1 MAKKRTTKKASKKTA
16 ATEKQ
21 TRTQSEDTKMLKDL
35 EAALAGYK
43 EELAKLKKADAE
55 EVAKA
60 KQVREENARKQ
71 AAAATEAQALAES
84 QNKWIQAQANNPQW
98 EKQGQYSFSALD
110 ATEAVE
116 SYVNYINNGKKLQE
130 AGYTMQKGQWVQT
143 PSELPESAMP
153 ATDDINYGKQY
164 PMTEITDLVLVDSI
178 SYAYSGGWDNFSEP
192 QGQAQPGQ
200 FEGLKQSKEI
210 IGASNFAIHSLIN
223 KGFTDNSM
231 IGNLFG
237 LSVEDIGN
245 SMSVTDEDSA
255 SVLKYNY
262 SGYGD
267 PADLQRN
274 IFEDSGDI
282 HDHTRFLGNL
292 NKTISIIGNT

>member
-21 TRTQSEDTKMLKDL
+21 TRTQSDDTKMLKDL

-71 AAAATEAQALAES
+71 AAAATEAQALAEN
-84 QNKWIQAQANNPQW
+84 QNKWIQAQVNNPQW
-98 EKQGQYSFSALD
+98 EKLGHFKLNEDSKRVIA
-110 ATEAVE
+110 AVG
-116 SYVNYINNGKKLQE
+116 SYINNGKALQE
-130 AGYTMQKGQWVQT
+130 AGYTQQNGQWVQT